1 MQQIGDLFGVGRD
14 TVSRWISK
22 EFGGEK
28 TTFGDMLR
36 YAKALDVPLNELLG
50 EHTHTMPISQYNKT
64 VGRILKEF
72 AQDSDMSATD
82 IATCTPLS
90 IAEIDAV
97 FSGEIPA
104 TPEQLYSICAAIEV
118 NATIVLKRAAKN
130 TSPAA

>member
-36 YAKALDVPLNELLG
+36 YAKALEVPFTELLG
-50 EHTHTMPISQYNKT
+50 EHPQPMPVSQYNKA
-64 VGRILKEF
+64 VGCILKEF
-72 AQDSDMSATD
+72 AHDSEMSTTD
-82 IATCTPLS
+82 IATCTNLS
-90 IAEIDAV
+90 ATEIDAV
-97 FSGEIPA
+97 FSGKIAA
-104 TPEQLYSICAAIEV
+104 TPEQLYHICAAIEV

-130 TSPAA
+130 TSPVV